1 MAFEFI
7 KNLNKNLKVVLI
19 EQIKIL
25 NTTKMYLIHLVDT
38 IKNANNMSCED
49 KLINL
54 NEKLLRFTDDFNVRI
69 CYYNLPLEDGMLDRI
84 KFYVK
89 KFTKTKLQEMI
100 KDQESQYK
108 EHRSFC
114 KNAVEKISKL
124 NKDYILLNSLLEE
137 LIIWLKDN
145 KILFNE
151 PIPSSKVIE

>member
-69 CYYNLPLEDGMLDRI
+69 CYYYLPLEG
-84 KFYVK
+84 
-89 KFTKTKLQEMI
+89 EM
-100 KDQESQYK
+100 E
-108 EHRSFC
+108 
-114 KNAVEKISKL
+114 N
-124 NKDYILLNSLLEE
+124 
-137 LIIWLKDN
+137 
-145 KILFNE
+145 
-151 PIPSSKVIE
+151 